1 MAVLFFIWCVAF
13 FTEVLV
19 CWIVLFDMV
28 YFVSFWLIY
37 FGFVTQLNLHCLYV
51 YLVRLWEFHCD
62 FHSHGRNQWSDGQY
76 RWDASWWK
84 VSRYLTNGTLTFNCV
99 TMVLRWIPG
108 GTRKKCYREINIGG
122 LCLVIGTTLDLDV
135 SLRCPFSVCPM
146 IYEDF
151 RSPITFHSLTFSSI
165 YPCIYE

>member
-1 MAVLFFIWCVAF
+1 MWPDLYQVHSLSLCSFFIWCVAF

-122 LCLVIGTTLDLDV
+122 LCLVIGTTLDLDA
-135 SLRCPFSVCPM
+135 SLM
-146 IYEDF
+146 
-151 RSPITFHSLTFSSI
+151 TH
-165 YPCIYE
+165 

>member
-1 MAVLFFIWCVAF
+1 M
-13 FTEVLV
+13 
-19 CWIVLFDMV
+19 
-28 YFVSFWLIY
+28 S
-37 FGFVTQLNLHCLYV
+37 N
-51 YLVRLWEFHCD
+51 
-62 FHSHGRNQWSDGQY
+62 
-76 RWDASWWK
+76 
-84 VSRYLTNGTLTFNCV
+84 NGTLTFNCV

-165 YPCIYE
+165 YPCIYEQDIPYYIQCNQFCFGHSVQKYLEPFNSECEGSSDCVFFDILIEFICLMYRFVF